1 MSFNHNFQQTKNLI
15 SLRSLLFNCQ
25 AQLFYTPCK
34 RLLSFLKFFS
44 LRLTL
49 FTCIYLLLPANNSIA
64 LSATTNKVI
73 QGSAPYLTFD
83 GGATKVT
90 SIEGLLGINLPNS
103 SYIPSGINSAL
114 YPNAKVDTS
123 STDNPIE
130 MPNITDT
137 FADIQ
142 TIVPV
147 SNYPE
152 VSLTNLVN
160 APYNYGRDDDGD
172 GSISATGQLTIKW
185 QDKNGKDITND
196 VKKQPNKPL
205 NICNS
210 PYKLTLTAT
219 NTRLWT
225 TYGIPYESRF
235 TGASHSYYIKPNIDK
250 PLVCYAQP
258 NLNYGTNEYAGP
270 EEQWD
275 QNHGFKVQDLGN
287 ASKNFPTTGAN
298 NLYFKLIL
306 EGMTARQMIAINGNK
321 VNPVLGKGITLS
333 LSAENNALEGNIV
346 RITLKGPTQNSVNK
360 TFRPTRFELY
370 SDTAKKNLIYQFK
383 IERWFIVKP
392 GDTGQN
398 YNNALSFCKNLSSPQ
413 TYFVPEVQDYTNA
426 NGFGWNFGVPGQGNT
441 YQRRISYWNS
451 SNKWVGG
458 LFNEWGII
466 YDYRDAGW
474 DFGDYWVINESQGKR
489 YNVFAQFG
497 DVDFQFNRPSSDR
510 VACFTWM
517 SDF

>member
-1 MSFNHNFQQTKNLI
+1 MSFNHTFQQPKNLI
-15 SLRSLLFNCQ
+15 SLRSLLFNCKV
-25 AQLFYTPCK
+25 QLFYTPCK
-34 RLLSFLKFFS
+34 HLLSLLKFFS
-44 LRLTL
+44 SRLTL
-49 FTCIYLLLPANNSIA
+49 FTCIYLLLPANSAIA

-73 QGSAPYLTFD
+73 RGSAPYLTFD
-83 GGATKVT
+83 GGATKIT
-90 SIEGLLGINLPNS
+90 SVEGLLGIKLPNS
-103 SYIPSGINSAL
+103 SYIPPGINSAL
-114 YPNAKVDTS
+114 YPNAQVDTS
-123 STDNPIE
+123 NADNPIE

-160 APYNYGRDDDGD
+160 AYGRDDDGD
-172 GSISATGQLTIKW
+172 GSISASGQLTIKW
-185 QDKNGKDITND
+185 QDKNGKDITNE
-196 VKKQPNKPL
+196 VKKQPNKPF
-205 NICNS
+205 NICNA

-219 NTRLWT
+219 DTRLQT
-225 TYGIPYESRF
+225 TYGIPGESQF
-235 TGASHSYYIKPNIDK
+235 SGASHSYYIKPNINK

-258 NLNYGTNEYAGP
+258 NLNHGTNQYAGP

-275 QNHGFKVQDLGN
+275 QNYGFKVQDLGN

-298 NLYFKLIL
+298 NLYFKLML

-321 VNPVLGKGITLS
+321 VNPVSGTGITLS

-346 RITLKGPTQNSVNK
+346 RITLKGPTQNSMNK
-360 TFRPTRFELY
+360 TFHPARFELY

-383 IERWFIVKP
+383 IDRWFIVKP

-398 YNNALSFCKNLSSPQ
+398 YNNALSFCEKLSSPQ
-413 TYFVPEVQDYTNA
+413 TYFVPAAQDYTNA
-426 NGFGWNFGVPGQGNT
+426 NGNGWNLGVPGQGNT

-451 SNKWVGG
+451 SRWVGG

-466 YDYRDAGW
+466 YDYHDAGW
-474 DFGDYWVINESQGKR
+474 SSGDYWVIDEFQGRR
-489 YNVFAQFG
+489 YNVFAKLG
-497 DVDFQFNRPSSDR
+497 DVDFAFYRPSSDR
-510 VACFTWM
+510 VACVAW
-517 SDF
+517 